1 MSYPEHL
8 SHSQIN
14 TLFECG
20 EKYRLQK
27 VAHAPSRPAWWFVSG
42 SAFHRA
48 SELFDRALFKGV
60 EWSEEEIQASFDT
73 CWNVEV
79 SENREIEPDESLW
92 SVGGRATKAA
102 PNRENGEYLH
112 EQGRIWIANYRKWRL
127 EDQHLE
133 ILALP
138 DGEPAIEVTYMITVA
153 GIPVKG
159 GVDRVFVSTETGIP
173 LIVDHKTG
181 SKKPEND
188 DQLSE
193 YGHALRQLFGLDTQF
208 GAYYMAREARLT
220 DPIPLSMSL
229 GEFEKA
235 VRGADL
241 MRQNKIYVPHKT
253 ARCKTC
259 PVAQFCSAVGG
270 ARASEYQDIDE

>member
-1 MSYPEHL
+1 M
-8 SHSQIN
+8 
-14 TLFECG
+14 C
-20 EKYRLQK
+20 
-27 VAHAPSRPAWWFVSG
+27 
-42 SAFHRA
+42 
-48 SELFDRALFKGV
+48 
-60 EWSEEEIQASFDT
+60 
-73 CWNVEV
+73 
-79 SENREIEPDESLW
+79 
-92 SVGGRATKAA
+92 
-102 PNRENGEYLH
+102 
-112 EQGRIWIANYRKWRL
+112 
-127 EDQHLE
+127 
-133 ILALP
+133 
-138 DGEPAIEVTYMITVA
+138 IEVAPRIG

-159 GVDRVFVSTETGIP
+159 GVDRVFVSTESGIP

-241 MRQNKIYVPHKT
+241 MRQNKIYVPHKSN
-253 ARCKTC
+253 RCKAC
-259 PVAQFCSAVGG
+259 PVAQFCSAIGG
-270 ARASEYQDIDE
+270 ARAAEYQGIDE